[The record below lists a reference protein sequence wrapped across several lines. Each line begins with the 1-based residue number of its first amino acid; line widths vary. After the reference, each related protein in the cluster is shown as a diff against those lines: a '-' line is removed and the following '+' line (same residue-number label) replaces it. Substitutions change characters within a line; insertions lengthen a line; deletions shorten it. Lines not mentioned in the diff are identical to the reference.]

1 MSENSPAACLD
12 VSGIVVHA
20 APGSAERLREALE
33 SIAGATVHAVSAE
46 GKIVVTL
53 ESDSEEGAMRLFERV
68 RALPGAESVA
78 MVFHQVETDPDE
90 EL

>member
-1 MSENSPAACLD
+1 VKPDPQAACLD

-20 APGSAERLREALE
+20 APRSAARLREALE
-33 SIAGATVHAVSAE
+33 SIAGVAVHAVSAE

-53 ESDSEEGAMRLFERV
+53 ESDSEAGAMRLFERV
-68 RALPGAESVA
+68 RALPGAEAVSLVY
-78 MVFHQVETDPDE
+78 HQIETDPDE